1 MLVAVSG
8 KSSASNEEPLKEQQ
22 DTQFELVV
30 LVHQTGV
37 KFFGFILQVRGIHLV
52 SNLGCN
58 NPQGSLSS
66 KGIG

>member
-8 KSSASNEEPLKEQQ
+8 KSSASNGEPLKEQQ

-37 KFFGFILQVRGIHLV
+37 KFLGFILQVRDIHLV

-58 NPQGSLSS
+58 NPQGNLSS
-66 KGIG
+66 QGIG

>member
-8 KSSASNEEPLKEQQ
+8 KSSASNGEPLKEQQ

-37 KFFGFILQVRGIHLV
+37 KFLGFILQVRGIHLV
-52 SNLGCN
+52 SIPLVS
-58 NPQGSLSS
+58 NP
-66 KGIG
+66 

>member
-8 KSSASNEEPLKEQQ
+8 KSSASNEDTPKEQQ

-37 KFFGFILQVRGIHLV
+37 KFLGFILQVRGIHLV

-66 KGIG
+66 QGIG

>member
-8 KSSASNEEPLKEQQ
+8 KSSASNGETLKVQQ

-37 KFFGFILQVRGIHLV
+37 KFLGFILQVRGIHLV
-52 SNLGCN
+52 SIPLVS
-58 NPQGSLSS
+58 NP
-66 KGIG
+66 

>member
-22 DTQFELVV
+22 DTQFEIVV

-37 KFFGFILQVRGIHLV
+37 KSKNFILQVRGIHLV

-66 KGIG
+66 QGIG

>member
-8 KSSASNEEPLKEQQ
+8 KSSASNGEHLKEQQ

-37 KFFGFILQVRGIHLV
+37 KFLDFILQVRDIHRV

-66 KGIG
+66 QGIG

>member
-8 KSSASNEEPLKEQQ
+8 KSSASNGEPLKEQQ

-37 KFFGFILQVRGIHLV
+37 KFFDFILQVHGIHLV

-66 KGIG
+66 QWIG